1 MTNKTYLE
9 ALIEEEKEN
18 GSIPV
23 RESFKRGGELVDT
36 TLGRLQDI
44 YMDQLILNVA
54 KKAFKGTMKKNEE
67 DPDKLDFD
75 FKLTF
80 DNLTPQEQNLFLIAF
95 NVEYINNKEENIKE
109 PVNDCEQ
116 EDKDNG

>member
-1 MTNKTYLE
+1 
-9 ALIEEEKEN
+9 
-18 GSIPV
+18 
-23 RESFKRGGELVDT
+23 
-36 TLGRLQDI
+36 
-44 YMDQLILNVA
+44 
-54 KKAFKGTMKKNEE
+54 MKKNEE

-109 PVNDCEQ
+109 PVNDCKQ
-116 EDKDNG
+116 EVKDNERL